1 MQLRLS
7 DLQALFGIQ
16 ISGVKVYRAENQTND
31 EVILE
36 CDFMWAGQQVQL
48 LFFM

>member
-7 DLQALFGIQ
+7 ELQALFGVQ

-48 LFFM
+48 LCFI